1 MDKVIEDIFREIKA
15 GSKIKDRN
23 VLNLHGICCDKELV
37 LITELC
43 KTDLNKKIK
52 EKTLNRA

>member
-1 MDKVIEDIFREIKA
+1 MDKIIEDIFREIKV
-15 GSKIKDRN
+15 GSRLKDKH
-23 VLNLHGICCDKELV
+23 VLNLHGICFDRKLV